1 MPLAKKVSDFIDA
14 ESLISQ
20 GSRIIVG
27 LSGGADSVALL
38 ALLTELGYN
47 CIAVH
52 CHFGLRGEESN
63 RDLRHSEEIAARFN
77 AHFHSVRFDTMEYV
91 RLNSVSI
98 EMACRELRYA
108 EFERLRVK
116 YDAVAIAVGHHR
128 EDNIETMF
136 LNLLRG
142 CGLHGVKGML
152 PKSGFIVRPL
162 LDTSRED
169 ILQYLESKKLPYI
182 VDSSN
187 FHNDFKRNKLRNVII
202 PTIVATFPE
211 ASKTLSASLRNLREC
226 DALYRQMLPIRS
238 ESLEG
243 VCPTLLHE
251 WLEPFGFNSAQCRD
265 ILTAASGAVF
275 QSDTHIITLLPYKR
289 YELRE
294 IEKHVKKPRLIAKSF
309 PAQLPFSK
317 KRGHIYFDSSL
328 VAEPAE
334 WELRLW
340 KEGDRIIPFGMKG
353 YRMAAD
359 VMRDCGISATKR
371 RETWVLTRNG
381 ELIWIVGHR
390 ASSHFAVTKNTTEI
404 TEIYIDHE
412 DIQH

>member
-1 MPLAKKVSDFIDA
+1 MLLTKKISGFIDA
-14 ESLISQ
+14 ESLLPQ
-20 GSRIIVG
+20 GSRVIVG

-38 ALLTELGYN
+38 ALLSELGYD

-52 CHFGLRGEESN
+52 CHFGLRGEEAD
-63 RDLRHSEEIAARFN
+63 RDLLHSKAIAAQLG
-77 AHFHSVRFDTMEYV
+77 AKFHSVKFDTLEYA
-91 RLNSVSI
+91 RSRNVSL

-108 EFERLRVK
+108 EFERLRIE
-116 YDAVAIAVGHHR
+116 YGAVSIAVGHHR
-128 EDNIETMF
+128 EDNIETML

-152 PKSGFIVRPL
+152 PKNGYIVRPL
-162 LDTSRED
+162 LDTSREEL
-169 ILQYLESKKLPYI
+169 LQYLNSKQLPFI

-187 FHNDFKRNKLRNVII
+187 LQNDFKRNKLRNVII
-202 PTIVATFPE
+202 PEIIECFPD
-211 ASKTLSASLRNLREC
+211 APKTLSASLRNLREC
-226 DALYRQMLPIRS
+226 DALYRKMLPPRS

-243 VCPTLLHE
+243 VSPTLLHE
-251 WLEPFGFNSAQCRD
+251 WLEPFGFNSAQCKD
-265 ILTAASGAVF
+265 LLNAATGAAFQSETHILT
-275 QSDTHIITLLPYKR
+275 ILPNSR

-294 IEKHVKKPRLIAKSF
+294 NQKQINKPKLISKTYRADASF
-309 PAQLPFSK
+309 LPRK
-317 KRGHIYFDSSL
+317 GHIYFDSKL
-328 VAEPAE
+328 VAEPAD

-340 KEGDRIIPFGMKG
+340 HEGDRMIPFGMKR

-359 VMRDCGISATKR
+359 VMHDCGISATKR

-390 ASSHFAVTKNTTEI
+390 ASAHFAVTKNTTEI

-412 DIQH
+412 EF

>member
-1 MPLAKKVSDFIDA
+1 MPLAKRISAFIDA
-14 ESLISQ
+14 ESLLSQ
-20 GSRIIVG
+20 GSRVIVG

-52 CHFGLRGEESN
+52 CHFGLRGDESD
-63 RDLRHSEEIAARFN
+63 RDLRHSEGIAARLGTQFL
-77 AHFHSVRFDTMEYV
+77 SVKFDTMEYV
-91 RLNSVSI
+91 RSNDVSI

-116 YDAVAIAVGHHR
+116 YDADAIAVGHHR

-152 PKSGFIVRPL
+152 PKSGHIIRPL
-162 LDTSRED
+162 LETSKSE
-169 ILQYLESKKLPYI
+169 ILQYLEGKKLPHI

-187 FHNDFKRNKLRNVII
+187 FQNDFKRNKLRNVII
-202 PTIVATFPE
+202 PAIVSAFPD
-211 ASKTLSASLRNLREC
+211 ALKTLSSSLRNLREC
-226 DALYRQMLPIRS
+226 DALYSQLLPPRS

-243 VCPTLLHE
+243 VSSTLLHE
-251 WLEPFGFNSAQCRD
+251 WLEPFGFNSSQCRS
-265 ILTAASGAVF
+265 ILTAVTGAF
-275 QSDTHIITLLPYKR
+275 FRSETHILTILPSKR

-294 IEKHVKKPRLIAKSF
+294 IEEKVKKPLITSKTF
-309 PAQLPFSK
+309 PANLPFK
-317 KRGHIYFDSSL
+317 PQKGHIYFDSAL
-328 VAEPAE
+328 VAESAE

-340 KEGDRIIPFGMKG
+340 REGDRIIPFGMKG
-353 YRMAAD
+353 YRMASD
-359 VMRDCGISATKR
+359 VMRDCGISASKR

-390 ASSHFAVTKNTTEI
+390 VSSHFAVTENTTEI
-404 TEIYIDHE
+404 TELYIDHE
-412 DIQH
+412 DI